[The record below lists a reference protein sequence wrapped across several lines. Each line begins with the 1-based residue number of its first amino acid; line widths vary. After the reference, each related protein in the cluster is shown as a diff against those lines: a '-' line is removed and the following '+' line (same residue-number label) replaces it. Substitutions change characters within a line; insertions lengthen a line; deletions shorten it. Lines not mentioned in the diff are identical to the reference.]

1 MLRIGKNPTNDL
13 VIKDRAAEDFHCI
26 LYISNGELIV
36 EDLKSHYG
44 TLVNGTK
51 ISHALLYP
59 GDELQIGFTRI
70 EWQKLMP
77 ALQAIGDTNDADSF
91 LQAQDL
97 NLDVR
102 EDSNEHELNE
112 TLVPSD
118 YTVDSTAELIE
129 LALIS
134 NNIKELDYSVS
145 TQESFEESQVVPL
158 ESGKQENAVR
168 FSTAPDFFETSSDLK
183 DVTVKA
189 DEVLNPHSGGPSQKR
204 AQSDPFKQYY
214 LLLGFLLL
222 TMLIAGIA
230 IAVITG

>member
-44 TLVNGTK
+44 TLVNGIK
-51 ISHALLYP
+51 VSHALLYP

-102 EDSNEHELNE
+102 DDSAAQELNE

-118 YTVDSTAELIE
+118 YTVDSTAELLE

-134 NNIKELDYSVS
+134 HNIKELDYLVYLSEPNEEPKVVQVDS
-145 TQESFEESQVVPL
+145 NKQKNVVESS
-158 ESGKQENAVR
+158 
-168 FSTAPDFFETSSDLK
+168 
-183 DVTVKA
+183 
-189 DEVLNPHSGGPSQKR
+189 EVLETNSNLTAVVLKAEEVVNPKPSS
-204 AQSDPFKQYY
+204 QSRNRVQLDPFKQYY
-214 LLLGFLLL
+214 FLLGLLLSA
-222 TMLIAGIA
+222 MVVAGIA
-230 IAVITG
+230 IALITG

>member
-26 LYISNGELIV
+26 LYIANGELIV

-102 EDSNEHELNE
+102 EDSAAQELNE

-118 YTVDSTAELIE
+118 YTVDSTAELLE

-134 NNIKELDYSVS
+134 NNIKELDYPVSVTEPNEAPKVTLVDS
-145 TQESFEESQVVPL
+145 N
-158 ESGKQENAVR
+158 KQNNVIGSSA
-168 FSTAPDFFETSSDLK
+168 TS
-183 DVTVKA
+183 
-189 DEVLNPHSGGPSQKR
+189 EVLETNSNLDTIVLKAVEVVNPHSGEPSQKYV
-204 AQSDPFKQYY
+204 QSDPFKQYY

>member
-44 TLVNGTK
+44 TLVNGSK

-102 EDSNEHELNE
+102 EDSATQELNE

-118 YTVDSTAELIE
+118 YTVDSTAELLE

-134 NNIKELDYSVS
+134 NNIKELDYPVSVTEPNEAPKV
-145 TQESFEESQVVPL
+145 TQVDSNKQNNIIGSPATSDVLETNSNLDTIVLKAFEVV
-158 ESGKQENAVR
+158 
-168 FSTAPDFFETSSDLK
+168 
-183 DVTVKA
+183 
-189 DEVLNPHSGGPSQKR
+189 NPHSGGPSQKR
-204 AQSDPFKQYY
+204 VQSDPFKQYY
-214 LLLGFLLL
+214 FLLAIL
-222 TMLIAGIA
+222 LAAMVVAGIA
-230 IAVITG
+230 IAMITG

>member
-44 TLVNGTK
+44 TLVNGSK
-51 ISHALLYP
+51 VSHALLYP

-102 EDSNEHELNE
+102 EDSAAQELNE
-112 TLVPSD
+112 TLLPSD
-118 YTVDSTAELIE
+118 YTIDSTAELIE
-129 LALIS
+129 LAMIS
-134 NNIKELDYSVS
+134 SNIMELDFPVSVK
-145 TQESFEESQVVPL
+145 EPNEELKGKEADSD
-158 ESGKQENAVR
+158 KQENALKP
-168 FSTAPDFFETSSDLK
+168 STSF
-183 DVTVKA
+183 
-189 DEVLNPHSGGPSQKR
+189 EVLEGLSNPSEVAMKVKDQTNPVSNIQSRKR
-204 AQSDPFKQYY
+204 VQSDPFKQYY
-214 LLLGFLLL
+214 FLLAIL
-222 TMLIAGIA
+222 LSAMVIAGIA
-230 IAVITG
+230 IAIITG